1 MVSAVKTEPNRL
13 SDWLF
18 YEEDEVGRYS
28 RDNVKQAANTTL
40 KSGAVVA
47 KDGDGNIVEFT
58 GAAGAANAAVGIVVN
73 NLSTGAT
80 PGANVIV
87 SRHARVIPNY
97 LLWKA
102 GVTDVQKTAALAS
115 LAALGVITVAQ
126 A

>member
-18 YEEDEVGRYS
+18 YEEDEIGRYS

-73 NLSTGAT
+73 DLTTGAA

-87 SRHARVIPNY
+87 SRNARVVPQY

-102 GVTDVQKTAALAS
+102 GTTGPQKTAALAS

>member
-1 MVSAVKTEPNRL
+1 MVSAVKTEPNCL

-18 YEEDEVGRYS
+18 YEEDEIGRYS

-47 KDGDGNIVEFT
+47 KDAAGNIVEFT

-73 NLSTGAT
+73 DLTTGAA

-87 SRHARVIPNY
+87 SRNARVVPQY

-102 GVTDVQKTAALAS
+102 GTTEPQKTAALAS